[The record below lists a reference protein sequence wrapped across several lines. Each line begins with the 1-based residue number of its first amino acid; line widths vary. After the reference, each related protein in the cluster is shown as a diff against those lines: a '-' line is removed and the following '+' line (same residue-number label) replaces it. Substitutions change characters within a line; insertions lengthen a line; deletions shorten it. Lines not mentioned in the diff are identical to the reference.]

1 MILKQRLDI
10 FCLLSKRRYIRVTDV
25 MTLNA
30 FVIITELRMTS
41 KQYLN
46 DDDAEFTL
54 KALRPIDVT
63 TWSSNVMYGR
73 NVCRR

>member
-1 MILKQRLDI
+1 
-10 FCLLSKRRYIRVTDV
+10 